1 MKRLCFLSP
10 DLAHA
15 ERVVRDL
22 KDAGFKEKHIYTVAK
37 SDFPLADLPDGGPE
51 DDDFLPAFERGVT
64 LGGVTGLFGGLLA
77 LAFPP
82 AGIVV
87 GGGGVLL
94 ISLMGASLGG
104 LLTGMA
110 GAAFPSSRLQAFEK
124 DIEAGK
130 ILVMVDVLREQVE
143 EVTDMIQL
151 LDPDVE
157 IEGIEPPAPLIPT
170 G

>member
-10 DLAHA
+10 DISHA

-22 KDAGFKEKHIYTVAK
+22 KEAGFKEKHIYAIAK
-37 SDFPLADLPDGGPE
+37 SGTPLASLPDGGPE
-51 DDDFLPAFERGVT
+51 EDDFLPAFERGVT
-64 LGGVTGLFGGLLA
+64 LGGATGLLGGLLA

-94 ISLMGASLGG
+94 IGVMGASLGG

-110 GAAFPSSRLQAFEK
+110 GAAFPSSRLQAFEE

-130 ILVMVDVLREQVE
+130 ILIMVDVIRDQVE
-143 EVTDMIQL
+143 EVTEMIQL

-157 IEGIEPPAPLIPT
+157 IEGIEPPAPLVPH
-170 G
+170 